1 MKNMYLAAAMAVS
14 LAFTAC
20 SDDES
25 GKAHRAYNPIEIL
38 GTINDATD
46 VQNTRAVGSNWGV
59 DDRIGV
65 TVDGPTSGNAVD
77 TYINIQY
84 RKDNGNAFRVVNEGS
99 VDNNIR
105 LKGDGAYTL
114 AAYYPYQGENGTLP
128 GEEGVITKKIS
139 GADQSA
145 DKQPQI
151 DFLFAEATEV
161 YADSPVTFNFTHR
174 MAKIILRFAAKNGAT
189 LNDMTVHLKSLQL
202 EGTFDVNTGEAVA
215 KEGATPDSEL
225 TVDVAKP
232 SEGEMNVSIILFPQ
246 EMTESVLLEVRMNN
260 ETYTEYVPAQNL
272 LAGHAYPYNVTFENP
287 AMTIKTAEIA
297 DWVEE
302 DEKDVTASV
311 TE

>member
-25 GKAHRAYNPIEIL
+25 GKADRAYNPIEIL

-46 VQNTRAVGSNWGV
+46 VQSTRAVGSSWGA

-65 TVDGPTSGNAVD
+65 TVDGPASGNAVD

-84 RKDNGNAFRVVNEGS
+84 RKDNGNVFRVVNEGS

-105 LKGDGAYTL
+105 LKGDGVYTL

-215 KEGATPDSEL
+215 KEGSTPDSEL
-225 TVDVAKP
+225 PNRRK
-232 SEGEMNVSIILFPQ
+232 G
-246 EMTESVLLEVRMNN
+246 
-260 ETYTEYVPAQNL
+260 
-272 LAGHAYPYNVTFENP
+272 
-287 AMTIKTAEIA
+287 K
-297 DWVEE
+297 
-302 DEKDVTASV
+302 
-311 TE
+311 